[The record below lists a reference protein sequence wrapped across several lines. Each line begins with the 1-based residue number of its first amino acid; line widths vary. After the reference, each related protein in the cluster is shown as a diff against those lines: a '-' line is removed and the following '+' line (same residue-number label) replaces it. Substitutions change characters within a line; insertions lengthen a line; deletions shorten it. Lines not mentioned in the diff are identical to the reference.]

1 MFGDNCGDDIQN
13 VVLDIEEDVCRQT
26 SDTEGEMLPLDQI
39 EDNNVNIT
47 DLDTLSVS
55 DFLNDLDSQSSHN
68 TSPVNVDSDE
78 IDEDIESQNKRE
90 IALAAVLENL
100 HISCK
105 FKFVLTKK
113 VYFKYKRRLVSM
125 VLVDR
130 IQIELGAQEPWPKDV
145 KLFQPYEIEQILL
158 PDNANCLAVQA
169 FLKMCNLEF
178 QVEPRAN
185 AEAMSPSGKVPFIK
199 AGAFVVSELEP
210 IVQFVNNKGITLTDK
225 LDPEMKSD
233 MRAYMSLVHNVM
245 EVAELYI
252 CWCDKETYNEVTSV
266 RYGSIYPWPLNHIQN
281 RVKRAQVIKKLKVLG
296 WYQKTMSEVFQE
308 VENCCQALTDRLED
322 KDFFFG
328 DKPTELD
335 ALVFG
340 HLFTILTTPLPNS
353 HIANIV
359 RNYPILINLIQRI
372 ERDYFKRETKH

>member
-13 VVLDIEEDVCRQT
+13 IEEDVCRQT

-100 HISCK
+100 HIS
-105 FKFVLTKK
+105 
-113 VYFKYKRRLVSM
+113 S
-125 VLVDR
+125 
-130 IQIELGAQEPWPKDV
+130 QEPWPKDV

>member
-1 MFGDNCGDDIQN
+1 MSGDCGDDIEN
-13 VVLDIEEDVCRQT
+13 LEEQVCRSESGEN
-26 SDTEGEMLPLDQI
+26 SDEVLVELNDPEEML
-39 EDNNVNIT
+39 EDTILNENGS
-47 DLDTLSVS
+47 DFDALSVS
-55 DFLNDLDSQSSHN
+55 LSASDILDEVASQSTHSDSIVHIE
-68 TSPVNVDSDE
+68 SDE
-78 IDEDIESQNKRE
+78 EIEEEAETKDRKDAVFDNLSEVLQN
-90 IALAAVLENL
+90 L
-100 HISCK
+100 
-105 FKFVLTKK
+105 
-113 VYFKYKRRLVSM
+113 
-125 VLVDR
+125 
-130 IQIELGAQEPWPKDV
+130 QITTQEPWPKDV
-145 KLFQPYEIEQILL
+145 KLFQPYEVEQILL

-169 FLKMCNLEF
+169 FLKMCNLDF

-199 AGAFVVSELEP
+199 AGAFVISELEP
-210 IVQFVNNKGITLTDK
+210 IVQFINNKGITLTDK

-281 RVKRAQVIKKLKVLG
+281 RVKRASVIKKLKVLG
-296 WYQKTMSEVFQE
+296 WYQKSMSEVFEE
-308 VENCCQALTDRLED
+308 VENCCQALTDRLEG

-353 HIANIV
+353 HIANTV
-359 RNYPILINLIQRI
+359 RNYPVLINLVQRI
-372 ERDYFKRETKH
+372 EKDYFKRETKH